1 MDEEKSFTG
10 KLYDQV
16 EQYAKTTVE
25 LYKLKAAKTLSEV
38 FASVATG
45 FILWVLFLF
54 ILLFL
59 SIGGAFYLGKLMGE
73 WHYGFLSVAGIYIVI
88 LVVIYILRVKCL
100 TRKLNDFIIK
110 QIFKD

>member
-10 KLYDQV
+10 NLYDQV

-25 LYKLKAAKTLSEV
+25 LYKLKVAKTLSEV

-59 SIGGAFYLGKLMGE
+59 SIGTAFYLGKVMGE
-73 WHYGFLSVAGIYIVI
+73 WHYGFLSIAGLYIIAV
-88 LVVIYILRVKCL
+88 VVIYIYRVKCL
-100 TRKLNDFIIK
+100 TRKLNDYIIK